1 MPDPNSETVNKLYT
15 DLFYR
20 LCSRNLSDEGV
31 MAVQSTSPYYASD
44 AFWCIHETV
53 QQELPFVYPYH
64 VQVPSFGD
72 WGFQLASKT
81 ELQIENLTLQQEGKF
96 LTQNNL
102 QGLFLFGE
110 DELSE
115 KELEVN
121 SLSSPKLL
129 QYYLEA
135 EKNWE

>member
-1 MPDPNSETVNKLYT
+1 MVLLLDNKYYILSEQGVTNLVYHYT
-15 DLFYR
+15 
-20 LCSRNLSDEGV
+20 
-31 MAVQSTSPYYASD
+31 
-44 AFWCIHETV
+44 
-53 QQELPFVYPYH
+53 FVYPYH

-96 LTQNNL
+96 LTQDNL
-102 QGLFLFGE
+102 QGIFLFGE
-110 DELSE
+110 DERSK

>member
-1 MPDPNSETVNKLYT
+1 
-15 DLFYR
+15 
-20 LCSRNLSDEGV
+20 
-31 MAVQSTSPYYASD
+31 MAVQSTSPYYAGD

-53 QQELPFVYPYH
+53 KQEMPFVYPYH

-81 ELQIENLTLQQEGKF
+81 ELQIEELTLQQEGKF
-96 LTQNNL
+96 LTQDNL
-102 QGLFLFGE
+102 QGVFLFGE
-110 DELSE
+110 DERSK